1 MRNTNSPRVEID
13 VVESRRNA
21 MRISWGIIGLASVII
36 GIILL
41 VNPGVPGMIVT
52 IALAIYALVAGIVA
66 VTMAFMS
73 KQLQAWGRIS
83 YGAIGIACLVAGIVA
98 LANFGDFKE
107 IVTWLLAITLGLVWL
122 VDGGLSL
129 YGYFS
134 RSDTV
139 WSLVFGIIAITAGVV
154 LLIQPLWG
162 YTFVVIYLGVALVIL
177 GLIRFYRAFVQ
188 PRDK

>member
-41 VNPGVPGMIVT
+41 VNPGVPGVIVT
-52 IALAIYALVAGIVA
+52 IALAIYALVAGVVA
-66 VTMAFMS
+66 VAMAFIS

-107 IVTWLLAITLGLVWL
+107 IVTWLLAIALGLAWL

-134 RSDTV
+134 RSAGV
-139 WSLVFGIIAITAGVV
+139 WSLIFGIIAVTAGIV

-188 PRDK
+188 PHDK